1 MDVNP
6 VPAANAFLQYFFP
19 FVAPSGNA
27 QNGWFD
33 GWFSPTITL
42 NAAGDPATELTL
54 VNGVMSYGRQI
65 GIVMDALA
73 VVQKH
78 IDRSTLTDRE
88 KEALERLDAAKTAID
103 AVKALRKRKSGRT
116 S

>member
-1 MDVNP
+1 MSTNP
-6 VPAANAFLQYFFP
+6 IPSANALLQYFFP

-42 NAAGDPATELTL
+42 NAAGDPATEAAL

-78 IDRSTLTDRE
+78 IDRSTLTEKE
-88 KEALERLDAAKTAID
+88 KEALARLDTAKTAID
-103 AVKALRKRKSGRT
+103 AVKTLRKAREG
-116 S
+116 

>member
-1 MDVNP
+1 MAPIQIPLDKS
-6 VPAANAFLQYFFP
+6 FLQYFFP

-42 NAAGDPATELTL
+42 NAAGDPATELAL

-78 IDRSTLTDRE
+78 IDRSTLTERE
-88 KEALERLDAAKTAID
+88 KEALERLDTAKTAID
-103 AVKALRKRKSGRT
+103 AVKALRKS
-116 S
+116 